1 MGHSMLNVVE
11 QSKIV
16 SPARPLPVT
25 RAVLKLGR
33 DVRDARRRRRIS
45 TAILAQRASISRTTL
60 SKLEKGNIGVSIGIY
75 ASVLMCLGMMDRLA
89 DLADPR
95 HDAMGVAVTDEQIPV
110 RIRLPRR
117 KD

>member
-1 MGHSMLNVVE
+1 MLNVME
-11 QSKIV
+11 QSKIE

-33 DVRDARRRRRIS
+33 DVRDSRRRRRIS

-60 SKLEKGNIGVSIGIY
+60 SKLEQGNTGVSIGIY

-95 HDAMGVAVTDEQIPV
+95 HDAMGNALAEEQLPV